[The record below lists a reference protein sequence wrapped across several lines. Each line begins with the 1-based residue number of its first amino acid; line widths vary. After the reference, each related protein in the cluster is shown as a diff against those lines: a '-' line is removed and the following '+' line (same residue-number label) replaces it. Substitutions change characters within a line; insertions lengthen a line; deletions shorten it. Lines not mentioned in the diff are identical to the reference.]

1 MESVKSCSFKNAVS
15 LIAVQFRKIVLV
27 SAHQILSL
35 VLLFFAS
42 GTFKSFLPGS
52 FVREGVALA

>member
-1 MESVKSCSFKNAVS
+1 MESVKSCSFKNAVF

-35 VLLFFAS
+35 VLLFFAL
-42 GTFKSFLPGS
+42 GTFISFLPGS
-52 FVREGVALA
+52 FVREELH